1 MTRRKVI
8 KILQILLIF
17 VCSLCFV
24 SMIYTDR
31 TTGKPTIF
39 GYRPM
44 FVCSGSMEPTIR
56 TYSVILSVPIDAD
69 DVEKGDIVTYRNA
82 NGTII
87 CHRVIDITDE
97 GYFKFKGDNNS
108 KEDKQLVSPEQIMYK
123 IIWY

>member
-1 MTRRKVI
+1 MAKRKVT
-8 KILQILLIF
+8 KLFQILLIF
-17 VCSLCFV
+17 ICSLCFV
-24 SMIYTDR
+24 SMLYTNC
-31 TTGKPTIF
+31 TTGKPTIL
-39 GYRPM
+39 GIRPM

-108 KEDKQLVSPEQIMYK
+108 KEDKQLVSPEQILYK